1 MLITWH
7 LAIDKYSP
15 ESPDHLA
22 LPSDSNCSS
31 LARTSVPATLVT
43 LLHPTS
49 EAKLLH
55 AVTGCLRN
63 LSVCKEAREL
73 LCSLFLPQACC
84 ELLLHLTSTSE
95 HTVTPKLVATLR
107 LVTQGQADE
116 CRGLGARP
124 DMLACLVSISQF
136 SLVPALAIETAR
148 LVASIVRYSE
158 EPATLA
164 ACLQAEGCLPLL
176 TSLLNSPHPQLVNE
190 VVVVL
195 AVACAASP
203 PHPSLTSSLDLPF
216 LAARLAATL
225 RLATCPP
232 EVKANVVRVVAA
244 LVSWGSE
251 EVMEEL
257 RGGDGDLRGAVE
269 QFDAQSDV
277 ARKVL
282 QVL

>member
-1 MLITWH
+1 M
-7 LAIDKYSP
+7 
-15 ESPDHLA
+15 
-22 LPSDSNCSS
+22 
-31 LARTSVPATLVT
+31 
-43 LLHPTS
+43 
-49 EAKLLH
+49 
-55 AVTGCLRN
+55 
-63 LSVCKEAREL
+63 
-73 LCSLFLPQACC
+73 
-84 ELLLHLTSTSE
+84 
-95 HTVTPKLVATLR
+95 
-107 LVTQGQADE
+107 
-116 CRGLGARP
+116 
-124 DMLACLVSISQF
+124 
-136 SLVPALAIETAR
+136 
-148 LVASIVRYSE
+148 
-158 EPATLA
+158 
-164 ACLQAEGCLPLL
+164 
-176 TSLLNSPHPQLVNE
+176 
-190 VVVVL
+190 VL